1 MTVGD
6 VIEKMTGHELMGW
19 KLFEDEFGPLNIG
32 LRFDAAIARAVH
44 PFLKSGTPIEAL
56 MPWPKKIDS
65 GEEAPSDI
73 RDAFK
78 LLTSASKATKAKGN
92 TLNG

>member
-1 MTVGD
+1 
-6 VIEKMTGHELMGW
+6 
-19 KLFEDEFGPLNIG
+19 
-32 LRFDAAIARAVH
+32 VH